1 MKKILSIINIILPI
15 ILFSL
20 LFLFD
25 YSDNIIYIII
35 MSLFVGWIIPYIN
48 LMITGL
54 SVMIDNHHKL
64 SLVFNILNIL
74 LNALLIFLIA
84 LIYEKK
90 FLIMIVEY
98 AIMLILSII
107 NTIYF
112 KKKVDEDSITEKK
125 EYAKI
130 KKIKKENDG
139 IIK

>member
-15 ILFSL
+15 LLFSL

>member
-112 KKKVDEDSITEKK
+112 EKKVDEDSITEKK

>member
-15 ILFSL
+15 ILFAL

-35 MSLFVGWIIPYIN
+35 MSLFIGWIIPYIN

-64 SLVFNILNIL
+64 SLVFNIFNIL

-84 LIYEKK
+84 LIYEKN
-90 FLIMIVEY
+90 FIIMIVEY
-98 AIMLILSII
+98 GIMLILSII

-112 KKKVDEDSITEKK
+112 KKKVDEDSISEKK

-139 IIK
+139 VIK

>member
-15 ILFSL
+15 LLFSL

-107 NTIYF
+107 NTFYF